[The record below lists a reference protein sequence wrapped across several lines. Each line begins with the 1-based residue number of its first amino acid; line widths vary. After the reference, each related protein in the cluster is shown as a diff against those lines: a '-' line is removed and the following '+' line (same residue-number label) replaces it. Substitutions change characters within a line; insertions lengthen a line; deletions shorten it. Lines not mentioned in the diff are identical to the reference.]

1 MVVYLT
7 FKCEYFYL
15 LPVLTGRSSVNNK
28 DLSKNFIKRFFAL
41 VVIILFLVALTVF
54 VFDPF
59 YHYHKPWFN
68 MKAVLNDK
76 EYQCVGTLRNFDY
89 DTLLVGSSV
98 MENNDNSWYDEAYDC
113 KSIKAIRS
121 YGATADLC
129 YLMDVAWEDHDIK
142 YVFYNIDPSSL
153 YGDAETTFEST
164 GCPMY
169 LYDKNPFNDIQYLF
183 NKDVLFEKI
192 PYEVASSLSSDY
204 DENLSYNWAKW
215 KSFGP
220 EMALGLYYRS
230 NEVVDMKPEDTFDE
244 NLKKNI
250 ELLEKEVEAHPD
262 TQFIFFY
269 PPYSMLWWDMT
280 YRYGETDAVI
290 KCEKEMTK
298 ALLSHDNVRVFCFQN
313 EPDITT
319 NLDYYMD
326 TIHFSP
332 EINRLMLDKIIAGED
347 EMTPDNYEE
356 VLDGVKSFSDKVQKE
371 IIPVYERDDLLNY
384 ESIDD
389 EEE

>member
-1 MVVYLT
+1 MT
-7 FKCEYFYL
+7 DNN
-15 LPVLTGRSSVNNK
+15 SSK
-28 DLSKNFIKRFFAL
+28 KFIKRLAVAILIVLCLIGTVVFA
-41 VVIILFLVALTVF
+41 
-54 VFDPF
+54 FDPF
-59 YHYHKPWFN
+59 YHYHKPWFG

-89 DTLLVGSSV
+89 DALLVGSSV
-98 MENNDNSWYDEAYDC
+98 MENNDNSWYNETFGV

-129 YLMDVAWEDHDIK
+129 YLMDVAYESHDPK

-153 YGDAETTFEST
+153 YGEPVTTYEST

-192 PYEVASSLSSDY
+192 PYEVASSFIGEY

-215 KSFGP
+215 KTFGP
-220 EMALGLYYRS
+220 ELALGLYFRS
-230 NEVVDMKPEDTFDE
+230 PEVKEMLPEDHYQDKLE
-244 NLKKNI
+244 ANI
-250 ELLEKEVEAHPD
+250 ALLTAQVEAHPQ

-269 PPYSMLWWDMT
+269 PPYSMLWWDMS
-280 YRYGETDAVI
+280 YREGESDAI
-290 KCEKEMTK
+290 IYCEKEMTRR
-298 ALLSHDNVRVFCFQN
+298 LLSYDNVRIFCFQN
-313 EPDITT
+313 EPEVTT
-319 NLDYYMD
+319 DLNNYMD

-332 EINRLMLDKIIAGED
+332 EINKLMLDQIVAGEY
-347 EMTPDNYEE
+347 EMTLDNYEE
-356 VLDGVKSFSDKVQKE
+356 ILDGVKSFVDDTVNNY
-371 IIPVYERDDLLNY
+371 IIPYEEQNLLNY
-384 ESIDD
+384 ES